1 MLLYLLGGDFMDL
14 YELFEKLNGYKEENI
29 DEKEIAGLLARY
41 PNQKEQIIAKSLE
54 EGYSVEM
61 IIEALEDLI
70 EREYDPDDANYNKKI
85 RETINSLEEYTEI
98 KDDYE
103 DIEIDDYDN
112 KENIEQKLQDLKSR
126 KKQIEAVL
134 EETQSED
141 RVARLKKELEAVE
154 SDISLYEWLDKPNLN
169 SLELREEKLTSLEAE
184 EKLISE
190 AETLRDRQEQKQG
203 EQK

>member
-1 MLLYLLGGDFMDL
+1 MDL

>member
-1 MLLYLLGGDFMDL
+1 MDL

-190 AETLRDRQEQKQG
+190 AETLRDRQEQKQLQ
-203 EQK
+203 EL